1 MGHPEKGC
9 IVSDGVAEFFKHEA
23 LPVADIICPN
33 VLELEMLSGVT
44 ISSFDDV
51 VVAARA
57 LLARGPSFVLV
68 KHLGRIG
75 ARSTRSGKA
84 ASFEM
89 LLATS
94 AGGSCSYPGEVFH
107 IERPLLHFDREPV
120 GVGDLTSGLF
130 LAHLVK
136 GERPKVALER
146 TTAGVSAV
154 MDTTSKLGS
163 YELQLVAAQDEIE
176 SAKNN
181 YVAEQ
186 LILRRT

>member
-1 MGHPEKGC
+1 M
-9 IVSDGVAEFFKHEA
+9 SDIDRTACCTSRAHSIF
-23 LPVADIICPN
+23 
-33 VLELEMLSGVT
+33 SG
-44 ISSFDDV
+44 
-51 VVAARA
+51 RN
-57 LLARGPSFVLV
+57 LAVCVHYVRIP
-68 KHLGRIG
+68 GRIG